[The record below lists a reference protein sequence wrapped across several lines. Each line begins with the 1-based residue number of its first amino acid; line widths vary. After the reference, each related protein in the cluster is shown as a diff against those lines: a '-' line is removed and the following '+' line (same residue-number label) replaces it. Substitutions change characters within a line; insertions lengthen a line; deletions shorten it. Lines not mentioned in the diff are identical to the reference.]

1 MLFAAADTPS
11 AGAPLQQILIASIF
25 AGVTTAVLLTLIM
38 RHRSGRSALLT
49 RAGDLSA
56 RALGMEPWA
65 ALPFVIGTLALGS
78 GAFGVFWDIS
88 LHIDVGRDPGPLA
101 NPAHY
106 FILLALY
113 GIFAAGLVCCAL
125 HEGAER
131 PSPVALTL
139 AGSGLSLP
147 VGGALLIACGAFALT
162 GFPLDDFWHRMFGQ
176 DVTLWGPTHLV
187 MINGAI
193 LSVPVL
199 AVLALEAR
207 RARRGEPATPGA
219 TTTTTTGAGGPASF
233 SLAEHIVRTLL
244 PAALLFAIA
253 FWATEFDWGVPQY
266 RVVWHPL
273 LLALA
278 GGLALTTGRV
288 VLGRGGA
295 VRVVLVYLLLRG
307 AVEVGVW
314 ILGRSVPSMPLF
326 VVEALGIELLA
337 LALRGRVGAAHSSV
351 LRFGAA
357 AGLLCGTV
365 GFAAQYAW
373 TQVWAPVPWT
383 PSLIAEGLPTAALAG
398 IAGGALGAL
407 LGSGLRRELPP
418 RAVRR
423 RVGLAAAATLVVLG
437 ANALWTSNPSN
448 LTATVTLAPVAGRDD
463 AHREAVAT
471 VRFSDPGLA
480 QRAQLRQ
487 VLAWQG
493 GNRVARQLDEVA
505 PGLYRTDGPI
515 PLSGDY
521 KTNLRLQSG
530 RAFVALPL
538 HLPREP
544 SIPTPGVVRPE
555 HFTATFVSDVDA
567 MQTERRDYVPG
578 WLWTPSALLM
588 LLLCGLFVL
597 GISTGLARVASAADA
612 TPPRAPTPTPGRRRV
627 PRSRRSWWRTG
638 PGRPTSAYG
647 RRPA

>member
-1 MLFAAADTPS
+1 MYTAVRTVVYICPTMLLAAAESPS
-11 AGAPLQQILIASIF
+11 AGAPLQQIFIASIF
-25 AGVTTAVLLTLIM
+25 AGVTTAVLLSLIL
-38 RHRSGRSALLT
+38 RHRSGRSTLLT
-49 RAGDLSA
+49 RAGALSS

-65 ALPFVIGTLALGS
+65 ALPFLIGTVALGS

-139 AGSGLSLP
+139 PTGLSVP

-207 RARRGEPATPGA
+207 RARRADAEPGA
-219 TTTTTTGAGGPASF
+219 PESGPRAL
-233 SLAEHIVRTLL
+233 SLAEQIVRTLL

-278 GGLALTTGRV
+278 GGLALTSGRI
-288 VLGRGGA
+288 VLGRFGA
-295 VRVVLVYLLLRG
+295 LRVLLVYLLLRG

-326 VVEALGIELLA
+326 VVEALGVEALA
-337 LALRGRVGAAHSSV
+337 LALRPERGGA

-383 PSLIAEGLPTAALAG
+383 PSLLAEGIPTAVLAG
-398 IAGGALGAL
+398 VAGGALGAL
-407 LGSGLRRELPP
+407 LGSGLRRELPT

-423 RVGLAAAATLVVLG
+423 RVGAAAAATLVALG
-437 ANALWTSNPSN
+437 ANALWTSNPAD
-448 LTATVTLAPVAGRDD
+448 LTATVALTPVAGIDA

-471 VRFSDPGLA
+471 VRFSDPQLA
-480 QRAQLRQ
+480 ERAELRQ

-493 GNRVARQLDEVA
+493 GNRVSRQLEEVA
-505 PGLYRTDGPI
+505 PGVYRTDGPI
-515 PLSGDY
+515 PLYGDY

-544 SIPTPGVVRPE
+544 SIPTPGVVRPA
-555 HFTATFVSDVDA
+555 HFTAPFVSDVAA

-588 LLLCGLFVL
+588 LLFCGLFVL
-597 GISTGLARVASAADA
+597 GISAGLARVAAGAA
-612 TPPRAPTPTPGRRRV
+612 TPPRASGPERRGASRS
-627 PRSRRSWWRTG
+627 PRSPRRSD

-647 RRPA
+647 RGPA

>member
-1 MLFAAADTPS
+1 MLLAAADTPS
-11 AGAPLQQILIASIF
+11 AGAPLQQILVASIF
-25 AGVTTAVLLTLIM
+25 AGLTTAVLLTLIM
-38 RHRSGRSALLT
+38 RHRSGRSTLLT
-49 RAGDLSA
+49 RAGDLSG

-65 ALPFVIGTLALGS
+65 ALPFLIGTLALGS

-106 FILLALY
+106 FILFALY
-113 GIFAAGLVCCAL
+113 GLFAAGLVSCAL
-125 HEGAER
+125 HEGAGR

-139 AGSGLSLP
+139 GWAGPGPGLSLP

-162 GFPLDDFWHRMFGQ
+162 GFPLDDLWHRMFGQ

-199 AVLALEAR
+199 AVLALESR
-207 RARRGEPATPGA
+207 RARRADEERV
-219 TTTTTTGAGGPASF
+219 GGTVSAAPELAARTL
-233 SLAEHIVRTLL
+233 SLAEQIVRTLL

-273 LLALA
+273 LLAVA

-295 VRVVLVYLLLRG
+295 LRVMLVYLLLRG

-326 VVEALGIELLA
+326 VVEALGVELLA
-337 LALRGRVGAAHSSV
+337 LALRPERGGA

-383 PSLIAEGLPTAALAG
+383 PSLLAEGVPTAVLAG
-398 IAGGALGAL
+398 VAGGLLGAL
-407 LGSGLRRELPP
+407 LGSGLRRELPV

-423 RVGLAAAATLVVLG
+423 RVGLAAAATLVVVG
-437 ANALWTSNPSN
+437 ANALWISNPTN

-471 VRFSDPGLA
+471 VRFSDAALA
-480 QRAQLRQ
+480 EHAQMRQ

-493 GNRVARQLDEVA
+493 GNRVSRQLDEIA
-505 PGLYRTDGPI
+505 PGVYRTDGAV
-515 PLSGDY
+515 PLYGDY

-530 RAFVALPL
+530 RAFVSLPL

-544 SIPTPGVVRPE
+544 SIPTPGVVRPA
-555 HFTATFVSDVDA
+555 HFTATFISDVAA
-567 MQTERRDYVPG
+567 MQTERKDYVPG

-588 LLLCGLFVL
+588 LFFCGLFVL
-597 GISTGLARVASAADA
+597 GISSGLARVAAAA
-612 TPPRAPTPTPGRRRV
+612 TPPRGPASSSPRSS
-627 PRSRRSWWRTG
+627 RSRRSSSQTG

-647 RRPA
+647 QRPA

>member
-1 MLFAAADTPS
+1 MLLAAADTPS
-11 AGAPLQQILIASIF
+11 AGAPLQQILVASTF
-25 AGVTTAVLLTLIM
+25 AGLTTAVLLTLIM
-38 RHRSGRSALLT
+38 RHRSGRSTLLT
-49 RAGDLSA
+49 RAGDLSG

-65 ALPFVIGTLALGS
+65 ALPFLIGTLALGS

-106 FILLALY
+106 FILFALY
-113 GIFAAGLVCCAL
+113 GLFAAGLVSCAL

-139 AGSGLSLP
+139 PGSTGLSLP
-147 VGGALLIACGAFALT
+147 VGGALLITCGAFALT

-199 AVLALEAR
+199 AVLALESR
-207 RARRGEPATPGA
+207 RARRADEEGV
-219 TTTTTTGAGGPASF
+219 GGTVSAAPELAARTL
-233 SLAEHIVRTLL
+233 SLAEQIVRTLL

-295 VRVVLVYLLLRG
+295 LRVMLVYLLLRG

-326 VVEALGIELLA
+326 VVEALGVELLA
-337 LALRGRVGAAHSSV
+337 LALRPERGGA

-383 PSLIAEGLPTAALAG
+383 PSLLAEGLPTAVLAG
-398 IAGGALGAL
+398 VAGGLLGAL
-407 LGSGLRRELPP
+407 LGSGLRRELPV

-423 RVGLAAAATLVVLG
+423 RVGLAAAATLVAVG
-437 ANALWTSNPSN
+437 ANALWTSNPTN

-471 VRFSDPGLA
+471 VRFSDAALA
-480 QRAQLRQ
+480 EHAQMRQ

-493 GNRVARQLDEVA
+493 GNRVSRQLDEIA
-505 PGLYRTDGPI
+505 PGVYRTDGAV
-515 PLSGDY
+515 PLYGDY

-530 RAFVALPL
+530 RAFVSLPL

-544 SIPTPGVVRPE
+544 SIPTPGVVRPA
-555 HFTATFVSDVDA
+555 HFSATFISDVAA
-567 MQTERRDYVPG
+567 MQTERKDYVPG

-588 LLLCGLFVL
+588 LLFCGLFVL
-597 GISTGLARVASAADA
+597 GISSGLARVAAAA
-612 TPPRAPTPTPGRRRV
+612 TPPRGPASSSPRSS
-627 PRSRRSWWRTG
+627 RSRRSSSQTG

-647 RRPA
+647 QRPA

>member
-1 MLFAAADTPS
+1 MLLAAADTPS

-25 AGVTTAVLLTLIM
+25 AGLTTAVLLTLIM

-49 RAGDLSA
+49 RAGA
-56 RALGMEPWA
+56 VTGRALGMEPWA
-65 ALPFVIGTLALGS
+65 ALPFLIGTVALGS

-106 FILLALY
+106 FILFALY
-113 GIFAAGLVCCAL
+113 GLFAAGLVSCAL

-139 AGSGLSLP
+139 GWVGPGPGLSLP
-147 VGGALLIACGAFALT
+147 VGGALLITCGAFALT

-199 AVLALEAR
+199 AVLALESR
-207 RARRGEPATPGA
+207 RARRAEEATPAVAAPEPASRTL
-219 TTTTTTGAGGPASF
+219 
-233 SLAEHIVRTLL
+233 SLAEQIVRTLL

-295 VRVVLVYLLLRG
+295 LRVMLVYLLLRG

-326 VVEALGIELLA
+326 AVEALGVELLA
-337 LALRGRVGAAHSSV
+337 LTLRPERGGA

-383 PSLIAEGLPTAALAG
+383 PSLLAEGLPTAVLAG
-398 IAGGALGAL
+398 IAGGLLGAL
-407 LGSGLRRELPP
+407 LGSGLRRELPV

-423 RVGLAAAATLVVLG
+423 RVGLAAAVTLVAVG
-437 ANALWTSNPSN
+437 ANALWTSNPTN

-471 VRFSDPGLA
+471 VRFSDAALA
-480 QRAQLRQ
+480 EHAQMRQ

-493 GNRVARQLDEVA
+493 GNRVSRGLDEIA
-505 PGLYRTDGPI
+505 PGVYRADGAVPLY
-515 PLSGDY
+515 GDY

-530 RAFVALPL
+530 RAFVSLPL

-544 SIPTPGVVRPE
+544 SVPTPGVVRPA
-555 HFTATFVSDVDA
+555 HFTATFISDVAA
-567 MQTERRDYVPG
+567 MQTERKDYVPG

-588 LLLCGLFVL
+588 LLFCGLFVL
-597 GISTGLARVASAADA
+597 GISSGLARVAAAA
-612 TPPRAPTPTPGRRRV
+612 TPPRGPASSSPRSS
-627 PRSRRSWWRTG
+627 RSRRSSSQTE

-647 RRPA
+647 QRPV

>member
-11 AGAPLQQILIASIF
+11 AGAPLQQILVASIF
-25 AGVTTAVLLTLIM
+25 AGLTTAVLLTLIM
-38 RHRSGRSALLT
+38 RHRSGRSMLLT
-49 RAGDLSA
+49 RAGDLSG

-65 ALPFVIGTLALGS
+65 ALPFLIGTLALGS

-106 FILLALY
+106 FILFALY
-113 GIFAAGLVCCAL
+113 GLFAAGLVSCAL
-125 HEGAER
+125 HEDAVR
-131 PSPVALTL
+131 PSPVALKLST
-139 AGSGLSLP
+139 LSLP

-199 AVLALEAR
+199 AVLALESR
-207 RARRGEPATPGA
+207 RARRADEEGVGGTVSAAPARAARTL
-219 TTTTTTGAGGPASF
+219 
-233 SLAEHIVRTLL
+233 SLAEQIVRTLL

-278 GGLALTTGRV
+278 GGLALTTGRI

-295 VRVVLVYLLLRG
+295 LRVMLVYLLLRG
-307 AVEVGVW
+307 AVEVGVG

-326 VVEALGIELLA
+326 VVEALGVELLA
-337 LALRGRVGAAHSSV
+337 LALLGGRVGSGHGRA

-383 PSLIAEGLPTAALAG
+383 PSLLAEGLPTAVLAG
-398 IAGGALGAL
+398 VAGGLLGAL
-407 LGSGLRRELPP
+407 LGSGLRRELPV

-423 RVGLAAAATLVVLG
+423 RVGLAAAATLVAVG
-437 ANALWTSNPSN
+437 ANALWTSNPTN
-448 LTATVTLAPVAGRDD
+448 LTATVTLAPVAGRAD

-471 VRFSDPGLA
+471 VRFSDAALA
-480 QRAQLRQ
+480 KHAQMRQ

-493 GNRVARQLDEVA
+493 GNRVSRQLDEIA
-505 PGLYRTDGPI
+505 PGVYRTDGPV
-515 PLSGDY
+515 PLYGDY

-530 RAFVALPL
+530 RSFVSLPL

-555 HFTATFVSDVDA
+555 HFTATFISDVAA
-567 MQTERRDYVPG
+567 MQTERKDYVPG

-588 LLLCGLFVL
+588 LLFCGLFVF
-597 GISTGLARVASAADA
+597 GISSGLARVAGDA
-612 TPPRAPTPTPGRRRV
+612 TPPRGPTSSSPRAS
-627 PRSRRSWWRTG
+627 RSRRSSPQTG

-647 RRPA
+647 QRPA

>member
-1 MLFAAADTPS
+1 MLLAAADTPS
-11 AGAPLQQILIASIF
+11 AGAPLQQILVASIF
-25 AGVTTAVLLTLIM
+25 AGLTTAILLTLIM
-38 RHRSGRSALLT
+38 RHRSGRSTVLT
-49 RAGDLSA
+49 RAGDLSG

-65 ALPFVIGTLALGS
+65 ALPFLIGTVALGA

-88 LHIDVGRDPGPLA
+88 LHIDVGRDEGPLA

-106 FILLALY
+106 FILFALY
-113 GIFAAGLVCCAL
+113 GLFAAGLVSCAL
-125 HEGAER
+125 HERAER
-131 PSPVALTL
+131 PSPVALSL
-139 AGSGLSLP
+139 GSGLSLP
-147 VGGALLIACGAFALT
+147 VGGALLITCGAFALT
-162 GFPLDDFWHRMFGQ
+162 GFPLDDLWHRMFGQ

-199 AVLALEAR
+199 AVLALESR
-207 RARRGEPATPGA
+207 RARRADQEGVGG
-219 TTTTTTGAGGPASF
+219 TGSAAPELAARTL
-233 SLAEHIVRTLL
+233 SLAEQIVRTLL

-295 VRVVLVYLLLRG
+295 LRVMLVYLILRG
-307 AVEVGVW
+307 AVEVGVA
-314 ILGRSVPSMPLF
+314 ILGRSVPAMQPF
-326 VVEALGIELLA
+326 VVEAIGIELLA
-337 LALRGRVGAAHSSV
+337 LALLGRVGSGHGGA

-373 TQVWAPVPWT
+373 TQIWAPVPWT
-383 PSLIAEGLPTAALAG
+383 SSLLAEGLPTAVLAG
-398 IAGGALGAL
+398 VAGGLLGAL
-407 LGSGLRRELPP
+407 LGSGLRRELPV

-423 RVGLAAAATLVVLG
+423 RVGLAAAATLVIVG
-437 ANALWTSNPSN
+437 ANALWTSNPTN

-471 VRFSDPGLA
+471 VRFSDAALA
-480 QRAQLRQ
+480 KHAQLRQ

-493 GNRVARQLDEVA
+493 GNRVSRRLDEIA
-505 PGLYRTDGPI
+505 PGVYRTDGPV
-515 PLSGDY
+515 PLYGDY
-521 KTNLRLQSG
+521 KTNVRVQSG
-530 RAFVALPL
+530 RSFVSLPL

-544 SIPTPGVVRPE
+544 SIPTPGVVRPA
-555 HFTATFVSDVDA
+555 HFTATFVSDVA
-567 MQTERRDYVPG
+567 VMQTERRDYVPG

-588 LLLCGLFVL
+588 LLFCGIFVL
-597 GISTGLARVASAADA
+597 GISIGLARVATDVRPTRGREPDS
-612 TPPRAPTPTPGRRRV
+612 PREPQ
-627 PRSRRSWWRTG
+627 SRRSTSRTA

-647 RRPA
+647 QRPA